1 MANNRADKKMKF
13 LSLIIDHSRATLS
26 ILLLILVAGAGSR
39 LSMPVEMNPNVTLP
53 VVMIMVRHDGISPED
68 GARLLIRP
76 IEKELKTLDGL
87 DEVQATA
94 REGSVVVTA
103 EFEVG
108 DDIKQAVADVREA
121 VDRAK
126 AEFPQ
131 DTKEPI
137 VNELSPSPEP
147 TIVITFSG
155 DNVSEREL
163 FQVAKFYQ
171 RQLEMLPDVLTA
183 DISGHRDEVVDVVVD
198 PSRMEQYGLGI
209 NEIINV
215 VRVNNILIPA
225 GEMDTARGRFGVKIP
240 ALIETT
246 DDIRALPIR
255 NSSEGSVVLGDVA
268 DVRRTFKDAS
278 SYSLINGQKTIAID
292 VRKRL
297 TANLIETVAASR
309 LTVNQYRSQFS
320 SDLDIG
326 YTFDS
331 SVMTG
336 QMVGE
341 LQGNIITAM
350 CLVLI
355 LVVATLGVK
364 SGILVGFGIPFCLLG
379 ALILVNLLGHSFNFM
394 VMFGL
399 LLSLGMLIDGAIV
412 VVEFANTKAA
422 EGLSTREAYVAAVQR
437 MAIPV
442 IASTGTTLAAF
453 LPLLFWPG
461 VSGEFMSYLPI
472 TVFAVLAW
480 SLTYALIFAP
490 TLGIVMARRRGKRKK
505 LPENHASEESAATLF
520 QPLLNF
526 YLRLLVPVIN
536 APVRSSLVSISLIF
550 GIFYL
555 YGKFNA
561 GQEFFTP
568 IESQYG
574 IVEVRAQGNL
584 AIEEQRD
591 LTLKVNN
598 LVSQIDGVNQLYASG
613 KAGNFVTFGTD
624 KSRDQ
629 ISSILVELYPRD
641 ERSRGSKEIFA
652 EIRERTKGLPG
663 IYVSGQEVETGPPT
677 GKDIQI
683 ELSSPNRQAT
693 YQKAIEL
700 RDWIAANV
708 KGIRDLQDTL
718 PLAGIQWEI
727 EVDRSRAAMLGV
739 NVADVGSMVQ
749 LITGGAIIGEFRPDN
764 SDQEVEIRLRYP
776 VVDRQLMAL
785 DDLRVNTPNGPVAV
799 SSFTSRV
806 AKPRID
812 SIQRIDQ
819 RETTFVLGNTMEGYL
834 ADDQIRVIQQ
844 WIDNAEPSEVSIRFR
859 GANEEQLKAAEF
871 LSVAF
876 SLAMAVMLIM
886 LVMQFN
892 SFYQASL
899 ILFSVVMSTA
909 GVLLGLMVAQA
920 TFSTILTGVGIVA
933 LAGIVVN
940 NNIVLIDTYNYLRR
954 NNSMLT
960 PTEAVYSA
968 AKSRFRPV
976 MLTTITTVV
985 GLLPLANSIS
995 IDLVNRSYTVGGMVA
1010 SWWQPLASAIVNGLL
1025 VATVLTLLLTP
1036 AMLLVPEIVSKRLG
1050 FRIAGHQFS
1059 DNA

>member
-1 MANNRADKKMKF
+1 MNF
-13 LSLIIDHSRATLS
+13 LRLIIDHSRATLS
-26 ILLLILVAGAGSR
+26 ILLLVLVAGTGAR
-39 LSMPVEMNPNVTLP
+39 LSMPVELNPNVTLP

-87 DEVQATA
+87 EELQATA
-94 REGSVVVTA
+94 REGAVVVTA

-131 DTKEPI
+131 ETKEPI

-147 TIVITFSG
+147 TVVITFSG

-163 FQVAKFYQ
+163 FKAAKFYQ
-171 RQLEMLPDVLTA
+171 RQLEMLPQVLKA
-183 DISGHRDEVVDVVVD
+183 DISGNRDEVVDVVLD
-198 PSRMEQYGLGI
+198 PARMQQYGLTI
-209 NEIINV
+209 NEISNV
-215 VRVNNILIPA
+215 VRLNNLLIPA
-225 GEMDTARGRFGVKIP
+225 GEMDAAQGRFGIKIP
-240 ALIETT
+240 ALIESVA
-246 DDIRALPIR
+246 DIRALPVR
-255 NSSEGSVVLGDVA
+255 NSVEGSVTLGDVA
-268 DVRRTFKDAS
+268 EVRRTFKDS
-278 SYSLINGQKTIAID
+278 SGYSLINGKKTIAID
-292 VRKRL
+292 IRKRL
-297 TANLIETVAASR
+297 TANLIRTVEASR
-309 LTVNQYRSQFS
+309 ATVSTYRDQFS
-320 SDLDIG
+320 SDMEIG

-331 SVMTG
+331 SFMTN
-336 QMVGE
+336 QMVNE

-379 ALILVNLLGHSFNFM
+379 ALIIVNLLGHSFNFM

-399 LLSLGMLIDGAIV
+399 LLALGMLIDGAIV

-422 EGLSTREAYVAAVQR
+422 EGLSTKEAYITAVQR
-437 MAIPV
+437 MAVPV

-472 TVFAVLAW
+472 TVFSVLAW
-480 SLTYALIFAP
+480 SLAYALVFAP

-505 LPENHASEESAATLF
+505 LPENHQSEESAKTLF
-520 QPLLNF
+520 QPLLDG
-526 YLRLLVPVIN
+526 YLSILRPVVN
-536 APVRSSLVSISLIF
+536 APLSSAAISISAVFAIF
-550 GIFYL
+550 FL

-574 IVEVRAQGNL
+574 IVEIRAQGNMS
-584 AIEEQRD
+584 IEEQRQI
-591 LTLKVNN
+591 TLQVNDI
-598 LVSQIDGVNQLYASG
+598 VSQVEGVDQLYGYSSSG
-613 KAGNFVTFGTD
+613 SFVIFGTD
-624 KSRDQ
+624 TSRDQ
-629 ISSILVELYPRD
+629 ISTLLVELFPIEQRT
-641 ERSRGSKEIFA
+641 RGSRAVFA
-652 EIRERTKGLPG
+652 EIRDRTKNLPG
-663 IYVSGQEVETGPPT
+663 VFVTGQEVDQGPPT

-683 ELSSPNRQAT
+683 ELSSPDRHETFKKARQL
-693 YQKAIEL
+693 KS
-700 RDWIAANV
+700 WIAANV
-708 KGIRDLQDTL
+708 EGIRDLQDTL

-739 NVADVGSMVQ
+739 SVADVGTMVQ
-749 LITGGAIIGEFRPDN
+749 MITGGAILGEFRPDDA
-764 SDQEVEIRLRYP
+764 DQEVEIRLRYP
-776 VVDRQLMAL
+776 EQDRQLLSL
-785 DDLRVNTPNGPVAV
+785 DDLRVNTINGPVPI
-799 SSFTSRV
+799 SSFSKRV

-812 SIQRIDQ
+812 SIQRIQ
-819 RETTFVLGNTMEGYL
+819 MRETTFVLANTEEGYL
-834 ADDQIRVIQQ
+834 ADDQVKQIQK
-844 WIDNAEPSEVSIRFR
+844 WIDSDAESTVQIRFR
-859 GANEEQLKAAEF
+859 GANEEQAESAEF
-871 LSVAF
+871 LSKAF
-876 SLAMAVMLIM
+876 SLAMSVMMIM

-892 SFYQASL
+892 SFYQAGL

-954 NNSMLT
+954 NNRLLT
-960 PTEAVYSA
+960 PAEAVFNA

-985 GLLPLANSIS
+985 GLLPLANSVS
-995 IDLVNRSYTVGGMVA
+995 IDLVGRTYTVGGMVA
-1010 SWWQPLASAIVNGLL
+1010 SWWQPLASAIVNGL
-1025 VATVLTLLLTP
+1025 VFATILTLLLTP
-1036 AMLLVPEIVSKRLG
+1036 AMLLLPEIVSKWLG
-1050 FRIAGHQFS
+1050 FRVADHQFE
-1059 DNA
+1059 DDPA